1 MRFCIC
7 AAVALAV
14 ACGSSSGSKTP
25 DAASTADAFA
35 TKCGKPGDTGND
47 VGVGKYCADLNDC
60 TSSAPLCSVL
70 GDPMTHFCTRTC
82 QGSGSNVQCGSDAT
96 CTCNSNNQCGC
107 TPNACL

>member
-1 MRFCIC
+1 MRSCIC
-7 AAVALAV
+7 AVVALAV
-14 ACGSSSGSKTP
+14 ACGSSSEKKAP
-25 DAASTADAFA
+25 DAAPDVAFA

-60 TSSAPLCSVL
+60 SGTAPLCSVL

-82 QGSGSNVQCGSDAT
+82 QGSGSNAVCGSDAM